1 MDNSNFYSGL
11 VDIEVM
17 DDVSNIRKHDL
28 SGKQVVPCDALS
40 LQGDICEANAGKGNT
55 NPIRGGPKKNG
66 VNIKSESPTLQ
77 SPPIA
82 GSDVVIAKK
91 PTSMA
96 KNSGSIELTR
106 PKKGTWKRAS
116 IKSRPSLNLPL
127 NNMLGA
133 KRSGKEFS
141 QEAEKADLTKRKQR
155 SVTIKF
161 SMFFLGRIRVH
172 RRRLLCNPTG
182 HYESIELE
190 LPWAWEPADN
200 SCLSQGNQ

>member
-1 MDNSNFYSGL
+1 MGIF
-11 VDIEVM
+11 
-17 DDVSNIRKHDL
+17 
-28 SGKQVVPCDALS
+28 P
-40 LQGDICEANAGKGNT
+40 ANPHET
-55 NPIRGGPKKNG
+55 SRPKKSG
-66 VNIKSESPTLQ
+66 VKIKSESPTLQ
-77 SPPIA
+77 IPPVA
-82 GSDVVIAKK
+82 GSNVVIAKK

-96 KNSGSIELTR
+96 KNLGNIELTR
-106 PKKGTWKRAS
+106 LKKGTWKRAS

-141 QEAEKADLTKRKQR
+141 HEAEKADLTKGKQR

-161 SMFFLGRIRVH
+161 SMFFLRRIRVH
-172 RRRLLCNPTG
+172 RQRLLCNLVR

-190 LPWAWEPADN
+190 LPWAWEPMDN

>member
-1 MDNSNFYSGL
+1 MGIF
-11 VDIEVM
+11 
-17 DDVSNIRKHDL
+17 
-28 SGKQVVPCDALS
+28 P
-40 LQGDICEANAGKGNT
+40 ANPHET
-55 NPIRGGPKKNG
+55 SRPKKSG

-77 SPPIA
+77 SPHVA

-96 KNSGSIELTR
+96 KNSSSIKLTG

-155 SVTIKF
+155 SVTIKL

>member
-1 MDNSNFYSGL
+1 MDNSDFYSGL

-17 DDVSNIRKHDL
+17 DDDANICKRDL

-40 LQGDICEANAGKGNT
+40 FQGDICEVNTGKGNT
-55 NPIRGGPKKNG
+55 NPIRGRPKKSG

-82 GSDVVIAKK
+82 RSDVVIAKK

-96 KNSGSIELTR
+96 KNSSSVELIGL
-106 PKKGTWKRAS
+106 KKGTCKRAS
-116 IKSRPSLNLPL
+116 IKSWPSLNLPF

-141 QEAEKADLTKRKQR
+141 HKAKKADLTKKKTK
-155 SVTIKF
+155 VNNNKVFYVF
-161 SMFFLGRIRVH
+161 SGEDQSTSAEVAMQPCRTL
-172 RRRLLCNPTG
+172 
-182 HYESIELE
+182 
-190 LPWAWEPADN
+190 
-200 SCLSQGNQ
+200 